1 MFFFEELRWNESFV
15 RTGFLTKM
23 DDKKGHVFEL
33 LFSDELYN
41 FARGGEKRSFFLGI
55 NRSTFCFEE

>member
-1 MFFFEELRWNESFV
+1 MFFFEELRWNEGFV
-15 RTGFLTKM
+15 RMDLLTKI

-41 FARGGEKRSFFLGI
+41 FARGGEKRSIFRYKSFNVL
-55 NRSTFCFEE
+55 F